1 MKQTLSLIAALVVL
15 PIIAMAYIVALCAS
29 LLGWGYNLCHRD
41 KP

>member
-1 MKQTLSLIAALVVL
+1 MRQVISLIAALLVL
-15 PIIAMAYIVALCAS
+15 PVIITGYILALCAS